1 METFSLAPYS
11 QSSLMTISDLI
22 NQQQLPS
29 THPAIPEVTKQGI
42 QSPEEFLEHQR
53 HFRDF
58 SASTFRQGSATG
70 NGGSG
75 GSGAVVSVPP
85 ASVIPPS
92 AGGGGGGHNSKGQQ
106 QQQQVQQQPNQ
117 PQPQTA
123 SPVSAAAMYANL
135 SSIMAH
141 HPHPASLTLIGG
153 NGAPP
158 PGHRFHPYITGNMS
172 SAALN
177 AKLAMSAHH
186 QLNQQLNAASLLD
199 SDHHHHRN
207 YPHSSRGSHA
217 KAEMHSDS
225 GTLSDCED
233 SKGELDVGRERCSS
247 MSGSDSESYISRHDR
262 FIGGSIGGKTEAD
275 ENNRP
280 AELGGSSGEKG
291 GKSQDA
297 PEGGRGGGGG
307 GKGSKKNRQGK
318 HVRLSINARE
328 RRRMHD
334 LNDALDDL
342 RSVIPYAHSP
352 SVRKLSKIA
361 TLLLAKNY
369 ILMQANALEELRRII
384 SYMNQ
389 TAGIP
394 VPSSAILAAFE
405 AQNPNSLGGGNGGGG
420 GNNGPGQPFPRL
432 PPSSGSAGPLPLSPL
447 VSPGGGGNG
456 DKVRSPLGI
465 TYSSQPSQNSINFSK

>member
-11 QSSLMTISDLI
+11 QSSLMTINDLI
-22 NQQQLPS
+22 TQQQLPPS
-29 THPAIPEVTKQGI
+29 LPDIKQPLH
-42 QSPEEFLEHQR
+42 SPEDFIEQQQR
-53 HFRDF
+53 HFREF
-58 SASTFRQGSATG
+58 PSFRQ
-70 NGGSG
+70 
-75 GSGAVVSVPP
+75 SGAVAVPP
-85 ASVIPPS
+85 AAVIPPT
-92 AGGGGGGHNSKGQQ
+92 GGGGSSAHSSKNQQ
-106 QQQQVQQQPNQ
+106 HQHQQ
-117 PQPQTA
+117 A
-123 SPVSAAAMYANL
+123 SAAAMYANL

-141 HPHPASLTLIGG
+141 HHPHHPAAASLTLLGG
-153 NGAPP
+153 SAGGGQPP
-158 PGHRFHPYITGNMS
+158 SGRFHPYASMS
-172 SAALN
+172 SAAAN
-177 AKLAMSAHH
+177 AKLAISAHQ
-186 QLNQQLNAASLLD
+186 QLTQQLNNPSSSSSLLD
-199 SDHHHHRN
+199 NGLNFPSHT
-207 YPHSSRGSHA
+207 RGSRV
-217 KAEMHSDS
+217 ELHSDS

-247 MSGSDSESYISRHDR
+247 ASGGSDSESYISRHDR
-262 FIGGSIGGKTEAD
+262 FLSGSPIEGKLGETD

-280 AELGGSSGEKG
+280 SDMLGSSGEKILRSG
-291 GKSQDA
+291 ATNKGSQDGPA
-297 PEGGRGGGGG
+297 GSSTGERGG
-307 GKGSKKNRQGK
+307 GKGKKNRQGK

-405 AQNPNSLGGGNGGGG
+405 AQNSGLSQQPQITNGNPPSIDHGSARGGST
-420 GNNGPGQPFPRL
+420 PFPRL
-432 PPSSGSAGPLPLSPL
+432 PPNTTSAGPLSLPPLPSSS
-447 VSPGGGGNG
+447 VSAGSSN
-456 DKVRSPLGI
+456 DKTRAPLGVAFP
-465 TYSSQPSQNSINFSK
+465 SQPSQNSSVNFSK